1 MVLCL
6 TEPLLPM
13 NLLPRLL
20 PVLTALSLALTLQ
33 ACSSEDAGSVPADTN
48 AIAASISIRDIPLA
62 ATFDAGQSTFQ
73 DLDGRGLEIASFAGK
88 RVFVNY
94 WATWCA
100 PCIREIPALTRAAA
114 QLEDENFIFL
124 LASDESP
131 ETITNFI
138 ADRGF
143 SGNFIKLNGF
153 FGGHGID
160 AVPSSSVY
168 DEQGQLLHTWAGAYE
183 WDSKEML
190 EQIRNPGT
198 AQ

>member
-1 MVLCL
+1 
-6 TEPLLPM
+6 M
-13 NLLPRLL
+13 NLLPRFI
-20 PVLTALSLALTLQ
+20 PALTAFTLALTLQ
-33 ACSSEDAGSVPADTN
+33 ACSDENVSSVTSTANGTTAN
-48 AIAASISIRDIPLA
+48 TANITVSIRDMPMATVYA
-62 ATFDAGQSTFQ
+62 ADSSTFQ

-124 LASDESP
+124 LASDETP
-131 ETITNFI
+131 ETITNFV

-190 EQIRNPGT
+190 EQIRNPG
-198 AQ
+198 AVQ